1 MGWHGRSGHVAA
13 NATQSG
19 VDQGHPWKSGGIRT
33 RGERMGWVGTLRLSR
48 LEHCVPVRT
57 MRARRSAAEQLL
69 ERSEPEFLAGNRG
82 QHVGLRLGRRP
93 PLQQVGSTERAT
105 EGPGMLLG
113 GEVSSSFAPC
123 R

>member
-1 MGWHGRSGHVAA
+1 MQRNPELTRAIRGRVVASAQGASGL
-13 NATQSG
+13 
-19 VDQGHPWKSGGIRT
+19 
-33 RGERMGWVGTLRLSR
+33 GWVGTLRLSR

-69 ERSEPEFLAGNRG
+69 ERSEPEFLAGSRG
-82 QHVGLRLGRRP
+82 QHVGLHLGRRP

-113 GEVSSSFAPC
+113 G
-123 R
+123 